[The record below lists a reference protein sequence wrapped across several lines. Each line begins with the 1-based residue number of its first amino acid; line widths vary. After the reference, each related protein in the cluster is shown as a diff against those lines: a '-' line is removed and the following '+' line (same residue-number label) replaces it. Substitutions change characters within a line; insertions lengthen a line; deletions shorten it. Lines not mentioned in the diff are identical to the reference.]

1 MVLHKELAQGAIGL
15 GALCMLGF
23 ALLFWLAPHWVIEL
37 FLDAEDAQHRAVIE
51 LAVGLLAIA
60 AWFELFDGLQTIAMG
75 CLRGL
80 GEGRSTLL
88 IGLLGYLGLGAP
100 LAWYLAFSTPWG
112 ASGVWWGMAAGLAGT
127 ALGLVLAFERRLR
140 PALSHRQKTDFYSG
154 KALKG

>member
-1 MVLHKELAQGAIGL
+1 MT
-15 GALCMLGF
+15 
-23 ALLFWLAPHWVIEL
+23 
-37 FLDAEDAQHRAVIE
+37 
-51 LAVGLLAIA
+51 LLAIA

-127 ALGLVLAFERRLR
+127 ALGLVLAFERCLR
-140 PALSHRQKTDFYSG
+140 PARSHKQNTDFYSE

>member
-1 MVLHKELAQGAIGL
+1 MPVTQQHQPIGWRNELS
-15 GALCMLGF
+15 
-23 ALLFWLAPHWVIEL
+23 ALL
-37 FLDAEDAQHRAVIE
+37 R
-51 LAVGLLAIA
+51 LAVPLMATQLVQVLMV
-60 AWFELFDGLQTIAMG
+60 FTD
-75 CLRGL
+75 
-80 GEGRSTLL
+80 TLMM
-88 IGLLGYLGLGAP
+88 GLLGYLGLGAP